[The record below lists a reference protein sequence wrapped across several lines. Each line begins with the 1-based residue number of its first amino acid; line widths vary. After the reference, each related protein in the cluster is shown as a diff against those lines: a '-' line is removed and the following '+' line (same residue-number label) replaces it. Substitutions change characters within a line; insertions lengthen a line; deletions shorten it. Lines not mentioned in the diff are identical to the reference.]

1 MKNESKTALELMRLE
16 GICKLIMDNVEEESL
31 VNRYLRITEKGKVD
45 DLQKAIRQ
53 CTKSQLIKIVDVSS
67 EISDELILQYFDN
80 YRYGMKPGFVLNWA
94 NGFVGRTLTK
104 ESIKTKLQSELS
116 TYTYSEGC
124 TFKDLKCSDVEMWV
138 EKGIPIFEIGLN
150 YLKKHNY
157 IDENEKFNHVY
168 EMVDCFVW
176 VCSEKGFVAIYNM
189 PPFIEKLLKKAFYS
203 IYEIKIVGI
212 SLDKKILDTIFDPS
226 RRKKV
231 SLTQLKDNPEMPQ
244 KATFSDSNFGEKE
257 SGILKEFSD
266 GYGLTSCLYDEEI
279 KGDIV
284 TMGVNNN
291 KGKLYINKNVTAEQ
305 FREWSVGTIIEIINY
320 YSNILSDDGVDKFS
334 TLNLFS
340 SGEWQKLSIA
350 KKNMLKLL
358 MIAMVK
364 MTTSGIDSIPVD
376 ISPTSFYKNFKQD
389 AQYVLYGNCNAC
401 NDDVIPKCSNCGS
414 YSLTIVGDSLVCQDC
429 AAEQRYC
436 TCECGNN
443 IFFDTI
449 DNIMAVNVS
458 GNLIEK
464 IKAEIIAIDSGIGI
478 NAKDSY
484 IIQNGHLKRIKK
496 DDYNVILPHMINEF
510 KPLYELSVTESMY
523 DEYRQAILDFNEK
536 CDNSSKDNCNKCK
549 YNHDLD
555 VNKCI
560 LKLFTIFKDYTPQP
574 HQGHEFGDIN
584 LSVSVGSNTYT
595 LQGILKSDH
604 QKITRSSAHGKE
616 ILSQSISGFVDNRVN
631 LLAIIAPTIFD
642 PQLTEN
648 IKILAKL
655 MKKQVV
661 FLDDDF
667 IFRVYTMY
675 KSKFSNDD

>member
-1 MKNESKTALELMRLE
+1 M
-16 GICKLIMDNVEEESL
+16 
-31 VNRYLRITEKGKVD
+31 
-45 DLQKAIRQ
+45 
-53 CTKSQLIKIVDVSS
+53 
-67 EISDELILQYFDN
+67 
-80 YRYGMKPGFVLNWA
+80 
-94 NGFVGRTLTK
+94 
-104 ESIKTKLQSELS
+104 
-116 TYTYSEGC
+116 
-124 TFKDLKCSDVEMWV
+124 
-138 EKGIPIFEIGLN
+138 
-150 YLKKHNY
+150 
-157 IDENEKFNHVY
+157 
-168 EMVDCFVW
+168 
-176 VCSEKGFVAIYNM
+176 
-189 PPFIEKLLKKAFYS
+189 
-203 IYEIKIVGI
+203 
-212 SLDKKILDTIFDPS
+212 
-226 RRKKV
+226 
-231 SLTQLKDNPEMPQ
+231 
-244 KATFSDSNFGEKE
+244 
-257 SGILKEFSD
+257 
-266 GYGLTSCLYDEEI
+266 
-279 KGDIV
+279 
-284 TMGVNNN
+284 
-291 KGKLYINKNVTAEQ
+291 
-305 FREWSVGTIIEIINY
+305 
-320 YSNILSDDGVDKFS
+320 SDDGVDKFS

-364 MTTSGIDSIPVD
+364 ITTSGIDSIPVD
-376 ISPTSFYKNFKQD
+376 VSPTAFYKNFKQD

-414 YSLTIVGDSLVCQDC
+414 YSLTIVGDNLVCQDC

-449 DNIMAVNVS
+449 DDIMAVNVS

-464 IKAEIIAIDSGIGI
+464 IKSEIAAIDSGISI
-478 NAKDSY
+478 DAKDSY
-484 IIQNGHLKRIKK
+484 IIQNGHLKHIKK

-510 KPLYELSVTESMY
+510 KPLYELSVTESMH
-523 DEYRQAILDFNEK
+523 DEYRQAILEFNEK
-536 CDNSSKDNCNKCK
+536 CDNSSKENCNKCK
-549 YNHDLD
+549 YNHNLD

-560 LKLFTIFKDYTPQP
+560 LKLFTIFRDFTPQP

-616 ILSQSISGFVDNRVN
+616 ILSQSISGFVDNRVS

-667 IFRVYTMY
+667 IFRLYTLY
-675 KSKFSNDD
+675 NEKFC